1 VLRTAERTKRLA
13 EVGNSTSHQRKNG
26 VFGTGDSGASSAF
39 IEPQIKLHFGYIEGE
54 LNKWFAGEEFTAA
67 DIQMSFPSRWSP

>member
-1 VLRTAERTKRLA
+1 MI
-13 EVGNSTSHQRKNG
+13 

-39 IEPQIKLHFGYIEGE
+39 IEQIKLHFDYIEGE
-54 LNKWFAGEEFTAA
+54 LNNSKWFAGEEFTAA